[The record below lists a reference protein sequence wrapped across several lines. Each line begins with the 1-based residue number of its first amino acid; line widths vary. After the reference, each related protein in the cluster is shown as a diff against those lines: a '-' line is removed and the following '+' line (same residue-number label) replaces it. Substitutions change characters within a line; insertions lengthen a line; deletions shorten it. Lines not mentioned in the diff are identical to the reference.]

1 MRKSKIN
8 EIPKNT
14 QYCYSCSGMDKYGH
28 LISYKECPYFKY
40 RKTNF
45 GFGGKKTMPNIVNT
59 LKNIYQ
65 SKTRLKIVVYLNQT
79 GFTKSNYFFHYT

>member
-1 MRKSKIN
+1 MRKNKIN

-14 QYCYSCSGMDKYGH
+14 QYCYGCSGMDKYGH

-45 GFGGKKTMPNIVNT
+45 GFGGKKTNAEYCKYLKKYLSIQDQVKDCGLFEPNWF
-59 LKNIYQ
+59 YED
-65 SKTRLKIVVYLNQT
+65 
-79 GFTKSNYFFHYT
+79 